1 MSVEELKARVR
12 ARVLAVTQARTDA
25 DLPLGLTTAQA
36 ASVLNRSKKTLL
48 NWSSEGRG
56 IRPMKDGNGQLSW
69 PIEGVEAFYV
79 REVQ

>member
-1 MSVEELKARVR
+1 MSIEEMKARVR